1 MSNRVAKGT
10 NYRAHFTHIDN
21 GFTHTVLRAT
31 NRYHNL
37 GFRTFRKGVAP
48 LTTVTITTPNLP
60 ARA

>member
-37 GFRTFRKGVAP
+37 GFRTFRPGRN
-48 LTTVTITTPNLP
+48 TINLQPPATPTP
-60 ARA
+60 